1 VPSPSWTAADL
12 ADQQGRR
19 IVITGGNSGIGL
31 VAARLLAGAGAQ
43 VTIAVRDQAKGEQAA
58 TEIGGDTEVRALD
71 LADLNSVRAFAAETS
86 EPIDVL
92 INNAGVMATPL
103 GRTAQGFETQ
113 FGVNHLGHFAL
124 TNLLLPKITDR
135 VVAVASG
142 AHRRGHIDLDDLNWE
157 RRSYQRWAAYGQS
170 KLANLLFVLELE
182 RRLVEIGSSIRAT
195 AAHPGY
201 AATNLQGHSGHPR
214 VDRAAMALSK
224 LIAQPAEGGAWSTL
238 FAATA
243 DIPGGSYV
251 GPGGRNE
258 MRGVPTLVG
267 RSRMASDV
275 ELARQLWTASEQ
287 LTGVRFP
294 AEALAE

>member
-1 VPSPSWTAADL
+1 MPSPSWTAADL

-58 TEIGGDTEVRALD
+58 SEIGGDTEVRALD
-71 LADLNSVRAFAAETS
+71 LADLDSVRAFAAETT

-135 VVAVASG
+135 VVSVASG

-170 KLANLLFVLELE
+170 KLANLLFILELE
-182 RRLVEIGSSIRAT
+182 RRLTAAGSPVRAL

-201 AATNLQGHSGHPR
+201 AATNLQSHSGHPIIDRMMKLGNR
-214 VDRAAMALSK
+214 VMAQSQDMGALPTVYAASQDL
-224 LIAQPAEGGAWSTL
+224 
-238 FAATA
+238 
-243 DIPGGSYV
+243 PGGSYV
-251 GPGGRNE
+251 GPDGRSE
-258 MRGVPTLVG
+258 LRGNPPLVG
-267 RSRMASDV
+267 RTAEASDPKV
-275 ELARQLWTASEQ
+275 AAALWTASEE
-287 LTGVRFP
+287 LTGVSFP
-294 AEALAE
+294 L